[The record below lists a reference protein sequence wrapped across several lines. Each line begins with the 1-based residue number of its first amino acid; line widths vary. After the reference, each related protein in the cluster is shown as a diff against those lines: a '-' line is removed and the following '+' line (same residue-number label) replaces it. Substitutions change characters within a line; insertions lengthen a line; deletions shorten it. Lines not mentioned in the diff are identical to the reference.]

1 MKIRKENDFMKEIY
15 ILVKRNILIFIR
27 DRASVFFSV
36 LSMLIV
42 LMLMVVF
49 LGNMNTDNTVE
60 VLEQYGGIRDAV
72 LDRWNAKWLIGMWTL
87 AGVLLVNCVT
97 VPMTVM
103 GNMVTD
109 EMEGKLAAFYVT
121 PVKRSKIALGYI
133 LASWLIG
140 ILLCLLT
147 LVIGEIYLAASGV
160 RMLNASDCAALA
172 GMILINTF
180 LYSAVAYLI
189 ALFIHSS
196 GAWSGMLTV
205 IGTLVGFVGAIYLPV
220 GMLPDKIVSVLK
232 AIPVLHGA
240 AMMRGVCTRDALT
253 AAFAGLPEQVSE
265 VYQLEM
271 GITISLNEQTISDSV
286 SILFVIG
293 LSAAV
298 TVAAFVVSKY
308 RAGRDR

>member
-1 MKIRKENDFMKEIY
+1 MKEIY
-15 ILVKRNILIFIR
+15 VLVKRNILIFIR

-49 LGNMNTDNTVE
+49 LGNMNMDNTVE
-60 VLEQYGGIRDAV
+60 VLEQYGGIRDTA
-72 LDRWNAKWLIGMWTL
+72 LDRENAKRLINMWTL

-109 EMEGKLAAFYVT
+109 EMEGRLAAFYVT

-140 ILLCLLT
+140 IALCLLT
-147 LVIGEIYLAASGV
+147 LGLGEGYLAACGISV
-160 RMLNASDCAALA
+160 LNISDNAVLV
-172 GMILINTF
+172 GMIVLNTF
-180 LYSAVAYLI
+180 LYAAVAYLL
-189 ALFIHSS
+189 ALFIHSP

-220 GMLPDKIVSVLK
+220 GMLPEKIVSVLK
-232 AIPVLHGA
+232 AFPVLHGA
-240 AMMRGVCTRDALT
+240 AMMRSVCTEDALART
-253 AAFAGLPEQVSE
+253 FVGLPKEVPE
-265 VYQLEM
+265 VYQAEM
-271 GITISLNEQTISDSV
+271 GITISLNGEVISDFTSV
-286 SILFVIG
+286 LFVIG

-298 TVAAFVVSKY
+298 TVAAFAVSKY

>member
-1 MKIRKENDFMKEIY
+1 MKEIY
-15 ILVKRNILIFIR
+15 VLLKRNILIFIR
-27 DRASVFFSV
+27 DKASVFFSV

-49 LGNMNTDNTVE
+49 LGNMNADNIVE
-60 VLEQYGGIRDAV
+60 VLEQYGGIRDAA
-72 LDRWNAKWLIGMWTL
+72 LDRENAKRLISMWTL

-109 EMEGKLAAFYVT
+109 EMEGRLAAFYVA
-121 PVKRSKIALGYI
+121 PVKRSRIALGYI
-133 LASWLIG
+133 LASWVIG
-140 ILLCLLT
+140 ILLCLFT
-147 LVIGEIYLAASGV
+147 LVLGEVYLTVCGGE
-160 RMLNASDCAALA
+160 MLGASDFAALV
-172 GMILINTF
+172 GMISLNTF
-180 LYSAVAYLI
+180 LYSAAAYLL
-189 ALFIHSS
+189 ALFIHSP

-220 GMLPDKIVSVLK
+220 GMLPEKIVSVLK
-232 AIPVLHGA
+232 ALPVLHGA
-240 AMMRGVCTRDALT
+240 AMMRSVCTRDSLAVT
-253 AAFAGLPEQVSE
+253 FTGLPAE
-265 VYQLEM
+265 VAEIYQSEM
-271 GITISLNEQTISDSV
+271 GITISFNEQAISDFT

-298 TVAAFVVSKY
+298 TAVAFVVSKY

>member
-1 MKIRKENDFMKEIY
+1 MKEIY
-15 ILVKRNILIFIR
+15 VLVKRNILIFIR

-42 LMLMVVF
+42 LMLMAVF

-60 VLEQYGGIRDAV
+60 VLEQYGGIRNAT
-72 LDRWNAKWLIGMWTL
+72 LDRENAKRLISMWTL

-109 EMEGKLAAFYVT
+109 EMEGRLAAFYVT
-121 PVKRSKIALGYI
+121 PVKRSKIATGYI

-140 ILLCLLT
+140 IVLCLLT
-147 LVIGEIYLAASGV
+147 FGLGQGYLAACGIS
-160 RMLNASDCAALA
+160 MLNISDCAALA
-172 GMILINTF
+172 GMIFLNTF
-180 LYSAVAYLI
+180 LYSAVAYLL

-220 GMLPDKIVSVLK
+220 GMLPEKIVTVLK
-232 AIPVLHGA
+232 AFPVLHGA
-240 AMMRGVCTRDALT
+240 AMMRSVCTRDSL
-253 AAFAGLPEQVSE
+253 AATFAGLPTEVSE
-265 VYQLEM
+265 IYQSEM
-271 GITISLNEQTISDSV
+271 GITISLNEQTISDFTSV
-286 SILFVIG
+286 FFVIG

>member
-1 MKIRKENDFMKEIY
+1 MKEIY
-15 ILVKRNILIFIR
+15 VLVKRNILIFTR

-60 VLEQYGGIRDAV
+60 LLEQYGGVRDVA
-72 LDRWNAKWLIGMWTL
+72 LDREHAKSLISMWTL

-109 EMEGKLAAFYVT
+109 ETEGRLVAFYVA

-133 LASWLIG
+133 LASWIIG

-147 LVIGEIYLAASGV
+147 LILGEGYLVLCGAE
-160 RMLNASDCAALA
+160 MLGTSDCAALV
-172 GMILINTF
+172 GMILLNTF
-180 LYSAVAYLI
+180 LYSAVAYLL

-220 GMLPDKIVSVLK
+220 GMLPEKIASALK
-232 AIPVLHGA
+232 VFPVLHGA
-240 AMMRGVCTRDALT
+240 AMMRNL
-253 AAFAGLPEQVSE
+253 
-265 VYQLEM
+265 
-271 GITISLNEQTISDSV
+271 SV
-286 SILFVIG
+286 GNGNHNF
-293 LSAAV
+293 
-298 TVAAFVVSKY
+298 FE
-308 RAGRDR
+308 

>member
-1 MKIRKENDFMKEIY
+1 MKEIY
-15 ILVKRNILIFIR
+15 VLVKRNILIFIR

-49 LGNMNTDNTVE
+49 LGNMNADNIVE
-60 VLEQYGGIRDAV
+60 VLEQYGGIRDSV
-72 LDRWNAKWLIGMWTL
+72 LDRENAKQLISMWTL

-109 EMEGKLAAFYVT
+109 EMEGRLAAFYVA
-121 PVKRSKIALGYI
+121 PVKRSRIALGYI
-133 LASWLIG
+133 LTSWVIG
-140 ILLCLLT
+140 ILLCLFT
-147 LVIGEIYLAASGV
+147 LVLGEGFLTVCGV
-160 RMLNASDCAALA
+160 EMLGMTDWVVLV
-172 GMILINTF
+172 GMISLNTF
-180 LYSAVAYLI
+180 LYSAAAYLL

-220 GMLPDKIVSVLK
+220 GMLPEKIVSVLK
-232 AIPVLHGA
+232 VLPVLHGA
-240 AMMRGVCTRDALT
+240 AMMRSVCTEDSLAVT
-253 AAFAGLPEQVSE
+253 FAGLPTEVSE
-265 VYQLEM
+265 IYQSEM
-271 GITISLNEQTISDSV
+271 GITISFNEQTISDFTSV
-286 SILFVIG
+286 LFVIG

-298 TVAAFVVSKY
+298 TAAAFVVSKY

>member
-1 MKIRKENDFMKEIY
+1 MKEVFV
-15 ILVKRNILIFIR
+15 LVKRNILIFMR
-27 DRASVFFSV
+27 DKASVIFSL

-42 LMLMVVF
+42 LMLMAVF
-49 LGNMNTDNTVE
+49 LGNMNTDETVE
-60 VLEQYGGIRDAV
+60 LLEQYGGIRDAV
-72 LDRWNAKWLIGMWTL
+72 LDRENARGLVGMWTL

-109 EMEGKLAAFYVT
+109 EAEGRLATFYIA

-133 LASWLIG
+133 LASWVIG
-140 ILLCLLT
+140 MMFCLLT
-147 LVIGEIYLAASGV
+147 FALGEGYLVVCG
-160 RMLNASDCAALA
+160 NAALGVSDLITMA

-180 LYSAVAYLI
+180 LYSAIAYLL

-220 GMLPDKIVSVLK
+220 GMLPEKIVSALK
-232 AIPVLHGA
+232 MFPVLHGA
-240 AMMRGVCTRDALT
+240 SMMRSVCTRDSLAET
-253 AAFAGLPEQVSE
+253 FYGLPKELSE
-265 VYQLEM
+265 GYQESM
-271 GITISLNEQTISDSV
+271 GITLWADDKAISVFTSV
-286 SILFVIG
+286 VFVIG

-298 TVAAFVVSKY
+298 TVAAFVVSRY

>member
-1 MKIRKENDFMKEIY
+1 MKEIY
-15 ILVKRNILIFIR
+15 VLLKRNILIFVR

-49 LGNMNTDNTVE
+49 LGNMNADNIVE
-60 VLEQYGGIRDAV
+60 VLEQYGGVRDAA
-72 LDRWNAKWLIGMWTL
+72 LDRENAERLISMWTL

-109 EMEGKLAAFYVT
+109 EVEGRLAAFYVA
-121 PVKRSKIALGYI
+121 PVKRSRIALGYI
-133 LASWLIG
+133 LASWVIG
-140 ILLCLLT
+140 ILLCLFT
-147 LVIGEIYLAASGV
+147 LVLGEVYLTACGGE
-160 RMLNASDCAALA
+160 MPGTSDLA
-172 GMILINTF
+172 VLVGMISLNTF
-180 LYSAVAYLI
+180 LYSALAYLL

-220 GMLPDKIVSVLK
+220 GMLPEKIVSVLK
-232 AIPVLHGA
+232 ALPVLHGA
-240 AMMRGVCTRDALT
+240 AMIRSVCTRDSLT
-253 AAFAGLPEQVSE
+253 MTFAGLPKE
-265 VYQLEM
+265 VAEIYQSEM
-271 GITISLNEQTISDSV
+271 GITISFNEQAVSDFTSV
-286 SILFVIG
+286 LFVIG

-298 TVAAFVVSKY
+298 TAAAFVVSRY

>member
-1 MKIRKENDFMKEIY
+1 MKEIY
-15 ILVKRNILIFIR
+15 VLVKRNILIFVR
-27 DRASVFFSV
+27 DRASVLFSI

-60 VLEQYGGIRDAV
+60 LLEQYGGVRDAA
-72 LDRWNAKWLIGMWTL
+72 LDREHAKSLISMWTL

-109 EMEGKLAAFYVT
+109 EMEGRLAAFYVA

-133 LASWLIG
+133 LASWVIG

-147 LVIGEIYLAASGV
+147 LILGEGYMIACGV
-160 RMLNASDCAALA
+160 EMLGASDCAALV
-172 GMILINTF
+172 GMILLNTF
-180 LYSAVAYLI
+180 LYSATAYLL

-220 GMLPDKIVSVLK
+220 GMLPEKIASVLK
-232 AIPVLHGA
+232 AFPVLHGA
-240 AMMRGVCTRDALT
+240 AMMRRVCTSKTL
-253 AAFAGLPEQVSE
+253 AATFDGVPEKVAE
-265 VYQLEM
+265 IYQTEM
-271 GITISLNEQTISDSV
+271 GITISLNEQMISDFTSV
-286 SILFVIG
+286 LFVIG
-293 LSAAV
+293 LSAVV
-298 TVAAFVVSKY
+298 TVAAFIVSKY

>member
-1 MKIRKENDFMKEIY
+1 MKEIY
-15 ILVKRNILIFIR
+15 VLVKRNILIFVR
-27 DRASVFFSV
+27 DRASVFFSI

-49 LGNMNTDNTVE
+49 LGNMNMDNTVE
-60 VLEQYGGIRDAV
+60 LLEQYGGVRDAA
-72 LDRWNAKWLIGMWTL
+72 LDREHARSLISMWTL

-109 EMEGKLAAFYVT
+109 ETEGRLAAFYVA

-133 LASWLIG
+133 LASWMIG

-147 LVIGEIYLAASGV
+147 LITGEGYLLACGV
-160 RMLNASDCAALA
+160 EMLGASDCAVLV
-172 GMILINTF
+172 GMILANTF
-180 LYSAVAYLI
+180 LYSAVAYLL
-189 ALFIHSS
+189 ALFIHST

-220 GMLPDKIVSVLK
+220 GMLPEKIASVLK
-232 AIPVLHGA
+232 AFPVLHGA
-240 AMMRGVCTRDALT
+240 AMMRRVCTSKILT
-253 AAFAGLPEQVSE
+253 ATFDGVPGKVAEI
-265 VYQLEM
+265 YQTEM
-271 GITISLNEQTISDSV
+271 GITISLNEQIISDFTSV
-286 SILFVIG
+286 LFVIG